1 MIGSEG
7 KGVGWRLPQDATER
21 ERVLRRLLPRAQGK
35 LRESERASG
44 RVCKKGRV
52 LVPPQYR
59 HRITENGRWAAA
71 LVAGGEP
78 VLRTISCSPCPRLA
92 GSFPRRLSK
101 LHNEIVPGSARG
113 SQSNGQHEP
122 VVLPT
127 EGCPACRCSVVFVPG
142 PHGLRTCLTAGQTA
156 RPVLDQLE
164 ERTNR
169 IHELRQSCSIANM
182 HLPAWRTSTRMQIG
196 RRLVDW
202 C

>member
-156 RPVLDQLE
+156 RPVLDRPARGTHQPYP
-164 ERTNR
+164 RASA
-169 IHELRQSCSIANM
+169 ELLDSKHAPAGLAN
-182 HLPAWRTSTRMQIG
+182 LDKDA
-196 RRLVDW
+196 DW
-202 C
+202 AAPC